1 MAHAAPPDPALTIFW
16 DNRHE
21 GRGLSLKHQDRLLCA
36 YIKLPL
42 TAPTLT
48 VNTGCYS
55 HLTKPQHQSQVRLM
69 YGISVLAL
77 GTCYLYQQ
85 RLPNPMCVA
94 SHVHIPVHTPVAL
107 APPLQQPNA
116 MHRQVTC
123 THPVVSLMTYT
134 GDYID

>member
-1 MAHAAPPDPALTIFW
+1 MAHAAPPDPALTVFW

-107 APPLQQPNA
+107 APFATAQCNA
-116 MHRQVTC
+116 QT
-123 THPVVSLMTYT
+123 SDLYSSS
-134 GDYID
+134 GQFNDLYW